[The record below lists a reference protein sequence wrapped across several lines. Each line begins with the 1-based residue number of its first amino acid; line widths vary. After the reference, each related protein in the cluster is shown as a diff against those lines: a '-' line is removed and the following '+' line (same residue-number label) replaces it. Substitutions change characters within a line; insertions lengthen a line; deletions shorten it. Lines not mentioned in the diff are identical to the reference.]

1 MAISKI
7 SANMIDGSMTS
18 SLVTG
23 TLPAVSG
30 AALLNAGAGID
41 TETTTDPLITSNPA
55 GGVGTLWL
63 NTTSGE
69 LFNCQVATT
78 NNNVWVNIGTGSHG
92 VGKCFGGQGG
102 GTVSGFH
109 AGGNLLS
116 VIQKYSF
123 TSDGN
128 AVSHGNISSNGG
140 GTYMP
145 GSASSATHGYNISGV
160 QAPSNAQT
168 TKIEKYAFASA
179 GGSSAPAGLVVSQAS
194 QDQSG
199 HSSSTHGYR
208 AGGIAPAPVGTVN
221 ILDKFSFSSD
231 GAAVDHGDLTR
242 ASYDHAGMSS
252 FTHGYCAG
260 GTPSSNN
267 LIIDKFSFA
276 SASNATDHGDLLST
290 FHSRRGGHS
299 SNEYGFISGGDPS
312 TNTVETF
319 SFASNSVATDHCNL
333 SVARVAH
340 GATSSVTHGY
350 ASGGAPRD
358 VNTGSVIDK
367 FAFVSPSATA
377 SDVGDLTNYYD
388 TFGGGSHQT

>member
-1 MAISKI
+1 
-7 SANMIDGSMTS
+7 MIDGSLTS

-23 TLPAVSG
+23 SLPAVDGS
-30 AALLNAGAGID
+30 ALTGAGAGID
-41 TETTTDPLITSNPA
+41 TETTSDPLTTSNPSA
-55 GGVGTLWL
+55 TGHLWL
-63 NTTSGE
+63 NKNSGE
-69 LFNCQVATT
+69 MYVCTDATAGA
-78 NNNVWVNIGTGSHG
+78 NIWINIGTPFHG

-109 AGGNLLS
+109 AGGDLNL
-116 VIQKYSF
+116 VIHKYSF

-179 GGSSAPAGLVVSQAS
+179 GGSSAPAGLVVSQAG

-208 AGGIAPAPVGTVN
+208 AGGGGPTTNVI
-221 ILDKFSFSSD
+221 DKFSFSSD
-231 GAAVDHGDLTR
+231 DAAVDHGDLTR
-242 ASYDHAGMSS
+242 SSYDHAGMSS
-252 FTHGYCAG
+252 VTHGYCAG

-267 LIIDKFSFA
+267 LIIDRFSFA
-276 SASNATDHGDLLST
+276 SAGTATDHGDLLAT
-290 FHSRRGGHS
+290 FISRRGGHS
-299 SNEYGFISGGDPS
+299 SNESGFISGGGGPI

-340 GATSSVTHGY
+340 GTTSSVTHGY
-350 ASGGAPRD
+350 ASGGAPNSNGVRE
-358 VNTGSVIDK
+358 VIDK

-377 SDVGDLTNYYD
+377 SDVGNLTNFSN